1 MSIAT
6 DTIVA
11 PATPFGFGGISVIRL
26 SGPFSKNIAR
36 TITLF
41 PGGKKTSFKPRH
53 STRALIIEKNGET
66 FDEGLITFFKSPNS
80 YTGEDSFEISCHG
93 NPTIVH
99 KIIDRCCEEGARI
112 AEPGEF
118 TRRSFINGK
127 IDLLQAESVSSLIYS
142 KSCESAA
149 LNHRILRGK
158 LSDQIRKIKEKLVG
172 LLTQVEFELDF
183 SEEDL
188 QPKLRK
194 DVLSKMIII
203 QKTTKNLLNTRK
215 EGRLL
220 TDGAIVVIAGKPNVG
235 KSTLLNSLT
244 ETDRAI
250 TSPTPGTTRDS
261 IEVPLLLSGVPVRF
275 FDTAGIRKGASG
287 VEREGI
293 RRTKKLT
300 QKADIVLSLYEH
312 DKDNTHKHKAAHVRP
327 SIHIINKTDLLRPNE
342 IQKLKRL
349 LPDFVFVS
357 AKKKTGIN
365 DLKSTIKNMLGVSPS
380 LSSAVSLTTAR
391 QQIALEGVFGYLTAG
406 TRLLQNKNCSYEL
419 VSFEICSALDSVN
432 SLLGI
437 TTPDEIINNIFKSF
451 CVGK

>member
-1 MSIAT
+1 MSTAT

-11 PATPFGFGGISVIRL
+11 PATPFGYGGIAVIRL
-26 SGPFSKNIAR
+26 SGPSSKNIAR
-36 TITLF
+36 AITFLS
-41 PGGKKTSFKPRH
+41 GEKKSPFKPRQATH
-53 STRALIIEKNGET
+53 VLIAEKNGKT
-66 FDEGLITFFKSPNS
+66 FDEGLITFFKSPTS

-99 KIIDRCCEEGARI
+99 KIIGRCCEEGARV

-142 KSCESAA
+142 KSYESAA

-158 LSDQIRKIKEKLVG
+158 LSDQIRKIKEKLVS

-188 QPKLRK
+188 QPKLRN
-194 DVLSKMIII
+194 DILSKMIII
-203 QKTTKNLLNTRK
+203 QNTTKNLLNTRK

-220 TDGAIVVIAGKPNVG
+220 MDGAIVVIAGKPNVG

-275 FDTAGIRKGASG
+275 FDTAGIRRGAAD

-312 DKDNTHKHKAAHVRP
+312 HKDSTHKHKAAYVQP
-327 SIHIINKTDLLRPNE
+327 SIHIINKTDL
-342 IQKLKRL
+342 
-349 LPDFVFVS
+349 
-357 AKKKTGIN
+357 
-365 DLKSTIKNMLGVSPS
+365 IKP
-380 LSSAVSLTTAR
+380 
-391 QQIALEGVFGYLTAG
+391 
-406 TRLLQNKNCSYEL
+406 K
-419 VSFEICSALDSVN
+419 
-432 SLLGI
+432 
-437 TTPDEIINNIFKSF
+437 
-451 CVGK
+451 

>member
-1 MSIAT
+1 MSTTT

-11 PATPFGFGGISVIRL
+11 PATPFGYGGIAVIRL
-26 SGPFSKNIAR
+26 SGPSSKNIAR
-36 TITLF
+36 AITFLSD
-41 PGGKKTSFKPRH
+41 GKKLTFKPRQ
-53 STRALIIEKNGET
+53 STHVLVAEKSGKT

-99 KIIDRCCEEGARI
+99 KIIGRCCEEGARL

-142 KSCESAA
+142 KSYESAS
-149 LNHRILRGK
+149 LNHRILQGK
-158 LSDQIRKIKEKLVG
+158 LSDQIRKIKEKIVG
-172 LLTQVEFELDF
+172 LLIQVEFELDF

-188 QPKLRK
+188 QPKLRR
-194 DVLSKMIII
+194 DVLSKMITI
-203 QKTTKNLLNTRK
+203 QNTTKNLLNTRK

-220 TDGAIVVIAGKPNVG
+220 IDGALVVISGKPNVG
-235 KSTLLNSLT
+235 KSTLLNTLT

-261 IEVPLLLSGVPVRF
+261 IEVSLLLDGIPVRF
-275 FDTAGIRKGASG
+275 FDTAGIRKGAVK
-287 VEREGI
+287 VEQEGI

-312 DKDNTHKHKAAHVRP
+312 NKDSTYKQKTAYTQP
-327 SIHIINKTDLLRPNE
+327 SIHIINKTDLVKPNDL
-342 IQKLKRL
+342 QKLKRH
-349 LPDFVFVS
+349 LPGFVFVS

-365 DLKSTIKNMLGVSPS
+365 NLKSTIKKTLGISPS
-380 LSSAVSLTTAR
+380 LSSAASLTTTR
-391 QQIALEGVFGYLTAG
+391 QQIALEDVFGCLTAG
-406 TRLLQNKNCSYEL
+406 ARLLQDKNCSYEL
-419 VSFEICSALDSVN
+419 LSFELSSALDSVN

-437 TTPDEIINNIFKSF
+437 TAPDEIINNIFKSF

>member
-1 MSIAT
+1 M
-6 DTIVA
+6 
-11 PATPFGFGGISVIRL
+11 
-26 SGPFSKNIAR
+26 
-36 TITLF
+36 
-41 PGGKKTSFKPRH
+41 
-53 STRALIIEKNGET
+53 
-66 FDEGLITFFKSPNS
+66 
-80 YTGEDSFEISCHG
+80 
-93 NPTIVH
+93 
-99 KIIDRCCEEGARI
+99 
-112 AEPGEF
+112 
-118 TRRSFINGK
+118 
-127 IDLLQAESVSSLIYS
+127 
-142 KSCESAA
+142 
-149 LNHRILRGK
+149 
-158 LSDQIRKIKEKLVG
+158 
-172 LLTQVEFELDF
+172 
-183 SEEDL
+183 
-188 QPKLRK
+188 
-194 DVLSKMIII
+194 
-203 QKTTKNLLNTRK
+203 
-215 EGRLL
+215 
-220 TDGAIVVIAGKPNVG
+220 
-235 KSTLLNSLT
+235 LNSLT

-312 DKDNTHKHKAAHVRP
+312 DKDNTHKHKPAHVRP

>member
-1 MSIAT
+1 MSTAT

-11 PATPFGFGGISVIRL
+11 PATPFGYGGIAVIRL

-36 TITLF
+36 AITFLSD
-41 PGGKKTSFKPRH
+41 GKKTSFKPRQ
-53 STRALIIEKNGET
+53 STHVLISEKSGET

-99 KIIDRCCEEGARI
+99 KIIGRCCEEGARI

-118 TRRSFINGK
+118 THRSFINGK

-142 KSCESAA
+142 KSSESAA

-158 LSDQIRKIKEKLVG
+158 LSDQIRKIKEKLIG

-194 DVLSKMIII
+194 GVLSKIIRI
-203 QKTTKNLLNTRK
+203 QNTTKSLLNTRK

-220 TDGAIVVIAGKPNVG
+220 MDGGLVVIVGKPNVG
-235 KSTLLNSLT
+235 KSTLLNTLT
-244 ETDRAI
+244 KTDRAI
-250 TSPTPGTTRDS
+250 TSPKPGTTRDS
-261 IEVPLLLSGVPVRF
+261 IEVPLLLGGVPVRF
-275 FDTAGIRKGASG
+275 FDTAGIRRGAAD

-312 DKDNTHKHKAAHVRP
+312 NKNSTYKQKQAHTQP
-327 SIHIINKTDLLRPNE
+327 SIHIINKTDLIKPNE
-342 IQKLKRL
+342 LRKLKLRF
-349 LPDFVFVS
+349 PGFMFVS
-357 AKKKTGIN
+357 AKKRTGIN
-365 DLKSTIKNMLGVSPS
+365 DLKNTIKKTLGVSPS
-380 LSSAVSLTTAR
+380 FSSATSLITTR
-391 QQIALEGVFGYLTAG
+391 QQLALEDVFEYLATG
-406 TRLLQNKNCSYEL
+406 TKLLQDKNCSYEL
-419 VSFEICSALDSVN
+419 LSFELSSALDSIN

-437 TTPDEIINNIFKSF
+437 TTPDEIINNVFKSF

>member
-1 MSIAT
+1 MNTLA

-11 PATPFGFGGISVIRL
+11 PATPFGFGGISVVRL
-26 SGPFSKNIAR
+26 SGPFSEKIVY
-36 TITLF
+36 TITSL
-41 PGGKKTSFKPRH
+41 PNGKKPLFKPRQ
-53 STRALIIEKNGET
+53 STHTLLVEKNGAT
-66 FDEGLITFFKSPNS
+66 FDDGLITFFKSPGS

-158 LSDQIRKIKEKLVG
+158 LSDQIKKIKEKLVG

-300 QKADIVLSLYEH
+300 QKADIVLSLYEYN
-312 DKDNTHKHKAAHVRP
+312 KKSTYKQKAAYTQP
-327 SIHIINKTDLLRPNE
+327 SIHIINKADLVRPKE
-342 IQKLKRL
+342 LQKLKLRF
-349 LPDFVFVS
+349 PGFMFVS

-365 DLKSTIKNMLGVSPS
+365 GLKSTIKNILGVSPS
-380 LSSAVSLTTAR
+380 LSSAASLTTTR
-391 QQIALEGVFGYLTAG
+391 QQIALEGVFGCLAAG
-406 TRLLQNKNCSYEL
+406 TKLLQNKNCSYEL
-419 VSFEICSALDSVN
+419 VSFELCSALDSVN

>member
-1 MSIAT
+1 MSTAT

-11 PATPFGFGGISVIRL
+11 PATPFGYGGIAVIRL
-26 SGPFSKNIAR
+26 SGPSSKNIAR
-36 TITLF
+36 AITFLS
-41 PGGKKTSFKPRH
+41 GEKKPPFKPRQATH
-53 STRALIIEKNGET
+53 VLIAEKNGKT

-99 KIIDRCCEEGARI
+99 KIIGRCCEEGARV

-142 KSCESAA
+142 KSYESAA

-158 LSDQIRKIKEKLVG
+158 LSDQIRKIKEKLVS

-188 QPKLRK
+188 QPKLRN
-194 DVLSKMIII
+194 DILSKMIII
-203 QKTTKNLLNTRK
+203 QNTTKNLLNTRK

-220 TDGAIVVIAGKPNVG
+220 TDGALVVIAGKPNVG

-275 FDTAGIRKGASG
+275 FDTAGIRRGAAD

-312 DKDNTHKHKAAHVRP
+312 HKDSTHKHKAAYVQP
-327 SIHIINKTDLLRPNE
+327 SIHIINKTDLIKPKEL
-342 IQKLKRL
+342 QKLKRRF
-349 LPDFVFVS
+349 PGFVFIS

-365 DLKSTIKNMLGVSPS
+365 NLKSTIKNILGVSPS
-380 LSSAVSLTTAR
+380 LSNAVSLTTAR

-406 TRLLQNKNCSYEL
+406 TRLLQDKNCSYEL
-419 VSFEICSALDSVN
+419 VSFELCSALDSVN

>member
-1 MSIAT
+1 MNTPA

-11 PATPFGFGGISVIRL
+11 PATPFGFGGISVVRL
-26 SGPFSKNIAR
+26 SGPFSEKIVY
-36 TITLF
+36 TITSL
-41 PGGKKTSFKPRH
+41 PNGKKPLFKPRQ
-53 STRALIIEKNGET
+53 STHTLLVEKNGAT
-66 FDEGLITFFKSPNS
+66 FDDGLITFFKSPSS

-312 DKDNTHKHKAAHVRP
+312 DKDNTHKHKPAHVRP

-365 DLKSTIKNMLGVSPS
+365 DLKSTIKSMLGVSPS

>member
-1 MSIAT
+1 MSTAT

-11 PATPFGFGGISVIRL
+11 PATPFGYGGIAVIRL
-26 SGPFSKNIAR
+26 SGPSSKNIAR
-36 TITLF
+36 AITFLS
-41 PGGKKTSFKPRH
+41 GEKKPPFKPRQATH
-53 STRALIIEKNGET
+53 VLIAEKNGKT

-99 KIIDRCCEEGARI
+99 KIIGRCCEEGARV

-142 KSCESAA
+142 KSYESAA

-158 LSDQIRKIKEKLVG
+158 LSGQIKKIKEKIVG

-188 QPKLRK
+188 QPKLRR
-194 DVLSKMIII
+194 DVLSKMIRI
-203 QKTTKNLLNTRK
+203 QNTTKSLLNTRK

-220 TDGAIVVIAGKPNVG
+220 IDGALVVIAGKPNVG
-235 KSTLLNSLT
+235 KSTLLNTLT

-261 IEVPLLLSGVPVRF
+261 VEVPLLLGGVHVRF
-275 FDTAGIRKGASG
+275 FDTAGIRRGAED

-300 QKADIVLSLYEH
+300 QKADIVLSLYEYN
-312 DKDNTHKHKAAHVRP
+312 KNSTYKQKAAYTQP
-327 SIHIINKTDLLRPNE
+327 SIHIINKADLVRPKE
-342 IQKLKRL
+342 LQKLKLRF
-349 LPDFVFVS
+349 PGFMFVS

-365 DLKSTIKNMLGVSPS
+365 GLKSTIKNMLGVSPS
-380 LSSAVSLTTAR
+380 LSSTASLTTTR
-391 QQIALEGVFGYLTAG
+391 QQIALEGVFGCLAAG
-406 TRLLQNKNCSYEL
+406 TKLLQNKDCSYEL
-419 VSFEICSALDSVN
+419 VSFELCSALDSVN